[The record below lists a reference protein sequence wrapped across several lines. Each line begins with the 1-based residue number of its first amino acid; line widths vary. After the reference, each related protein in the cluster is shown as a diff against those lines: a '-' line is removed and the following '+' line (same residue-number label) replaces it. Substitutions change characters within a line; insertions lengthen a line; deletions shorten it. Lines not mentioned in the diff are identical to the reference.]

1 MQNNVNIITKGATLN
16 EAGVIYVLSRKV
28 ACEGPTHSLHP
39 KVYLRISQTEKK
51 EDSINCPYCK
61 QQFIVKN
68 GK

>member
-28 ACEGPTHSLHP
+28 SCEGPIHSLHP
-39 KVYLRISQTEKK
+39 KVYLHISQTEKK
-51 EDSINCPYCK
+51 EDSITCPYCK
-61 QQFIVKN
+61 QQFIFKN